1 LFVLNNA
8 EIDVAL
14 TDVAIV
20 FGLIGGG
27 LAMAPKMSI
36 RRPTERTV
44 VRMSDLVCLC
54 NGTLILRHALLEVF
68 EHRRLAGRMR

>member
-1 LFVLNNA
+1 LPDSHHWGLFVLNNA

-36 RRPTERTV
+36 RRPTAAIT
-44 VRMSDLVCLC
+44 
-54 NGTLILRHALLEVF
+54 
-68 EHRRLAGRMR
+68 